1 MNQTGYLSGRWE
13 DRLPKKSKD
22 SLFRALGQLRSM
34 HEVLSAT
41 TELVA
46 EDKARLAR
54 SCQEVGEIFNGEQG
68 VATRA
73 AEAGDE

>member
-1 MNQTGYLSGRWE
+1 
-13 DRLPKKSKD
+13 
-22 SLFRALGQLRSM
+22 M

-41 TELVA
+41 RELVA

-54 SCQEVGEIFNGEQG
+54 SCQEVSEIFNGEQG

-73 AEAGDE
+73 AEAGDN